1 MYLNS
6 NAQLSDCRTAPAT
19 FRTPDGRT
27 VPRYQPERLRDQL
40 RRVGYDSIILTAHA
54 PAGRD
59 NQGAWTFPLQT
70 KVKGP

>member
-1 MYLNS
+1 
-6 NAQLSDCRTAPAT
+6 
-19 FRTPDGRT
+19 

-59 NQGAWTFPLQT
+59 DQGAWTFPLQT
-70 KVKGP
+70 KAKGP